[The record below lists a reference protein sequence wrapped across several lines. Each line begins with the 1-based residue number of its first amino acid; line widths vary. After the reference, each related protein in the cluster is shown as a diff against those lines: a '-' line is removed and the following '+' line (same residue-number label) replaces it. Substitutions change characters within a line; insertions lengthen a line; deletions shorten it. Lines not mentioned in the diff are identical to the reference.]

1 VTGTRRWGYRGY
13 VSCREFGGLRMPIP
27 AQTIVLR
34 DYCAR
39 HGLIYKLHVNENEFP
54 HSYMVLE
61 GMLDALDGLEGIL
74 VFSMFMLPKR
84 AERRRKVYQ
93 RILEAGI
100 ELHLVLEDFVI
111 RQAADVQAVEAILSA
126 RALLPFCPRRL
137 PGEARFGL

>member
-1 VTGTRRWGYRGY
+1 VSETRRWGYRGY
-13 VSCREFGGLRMPIP
+13 VSCREFGGLRMPVP
-27 AQTIVLR
+27 VQTIVLR

-39 HGLIYKLHVNENEFP
+39 HGLVYKLHVNENEFP

-93 RILEAGI
+93 RILETGI

-111 RQAADVQAVEAILSA
+111 REAADVRPVEEILSA
-126 RALLPFCPRRL
+126 RALLALCPTRI
-137 PGEARFGL
+137 PGELRIGL